1 MNKTFIRNGFFG
13 LAATSLLALPALAA
27 PARAAEPV
35 AAVDPAKAR
44 VMELRYEV
52 YAGGMLGLEVEME
65 IALSETHY
73 RSSFEA
79 EIAGP
84 YAWFMDFSLKSEV
97 QGLRSDT
104 AVQPARFLS
113 EAFKKE
119 KLKRRVEITYFDDGA
134 METSVD
140 PEPDEENRDD
150 IPEKLRLG
158 TFDPLSAVLM
168 LTEAVALQGTCDA
181 VVPVGD
187 GRRRCD
193 LTAEDLGPAD
203 IESSKYQA
211 YDGEAR
217 HCLVKFDRLTG
228 HKKGEM
234 GVESSY
240 PDNISVFLA
249 AVVPGLPPVPV
260 RMEMDHKYGALRA
273 HLKDIDLSEEPVAQ
287 EVRREQR
294 PSGAE

>member
-1 MNKTFIRNGFFG
+1 MNKTFVRNGFFG
-13 LAATSLLALPALAA
+13 LAAASLLALPALSA
-27 PARAAEPV
+27 PARAADPI
-35 AAVDPAKAR
+35 AAVGPGKAQ
-44 VMELRYEV
+44 VMDLHYEV
-52 YAGGMLGLEVEME
+52 YAGGMLGLEVDLRM
-65 IALSETHY
+65 ALSETHY

-84 YAWFMDFSLKSEV
+84 YAWFMDFALRSEV
-97 QGLRSDT
+97 EGLRDDA

-119 KLKRRVEITYFDDGA
+119 KLKRRVEITYLDDGSLQ
-134 METSVD
+134 TSVD
-140 PEPDEENRDD
+140 PEPDEDNRDD
-150 IPEKLRLG
+150 IPESLRLG

-168 LTEAVALQGTCDA
+168 LTEAVALQGNCDA
-181 VVPVGD
+181 VVPVFD
-187 GRRRCD
+187 GRRRFD

-217 HCLVKFDRLTG
+217 HCLVKFERVTG
-228 HKKGEM
+228 FKEGEM

-273 HLKDIDLSEEPVAQ
+273 HLKDIDLSEEPIAQ
-287 EVRREQR
+287 EVRREE
-294 PSGAE
+294 AE